1 MNNIKKSFG
10 NNVIFDN
17 IEFDFLNQCTLVIG
31 ENGSGK
37 TTLMKILSGTI
48 KNYSGECNVKDN
60 TSLLL
65 DSNILYLYKTGID
78 NLDLFLNDDEKIEAQ
93 KLITIFG
100 MNDYIKRRCIFYSN
114 GMRKKLSIVIALSRK
129 KEYLLLDEPTN
140 SLDTKSIKTLIEI
153 LIAKKKEQKIII
165 SSHDMQIFDKKLIDE
180 IFMIKEH
187 KLYSKSLNEYDFDYY
202 KVKTYKEIT
211 EFKYG
216 YEKIDDYYIFKVNV
230 SEVLAF
236 SSELSQ
242 YIVLE
247 MNKIEP
253 YDEFYLKELYK

>member
-129 KEYLLLDEPTN
+129 KEYLLLD
-140 SLDTKSIKTLIEI
+140 DG
-153 LIAKKKEQKIII
+153 II
-165 SSHDMQIFDKKLIDE
+165 HLF
-180 IFMIKEH
+180 
-187 KLYSKSLNEYDFDYY
+187 
-202 KVKTYKEIT
+202 
-211 EFKYG
+211 
-216 YEKIDDYYIFKVNV
+216 
-230 SEVLAF
+230 
-236 SSELSQ
+236 
-242 YIVLE
+242 
-247 MNKIEP
+247 
-253 YDEFYLKELYK
+253 